1 MPRLFDSE
9 NFSSSTDLKI
19 SESKFKSSTQIGM
32 FLESNKTFFCVI
44 CKIGLG
50 IGEKTICFSITPT
63 DSSAELVKW
72 WKPKILCIS
81 YNNRISICKIH
92 TIFNNRCREKN
103 ITFSFTKWENM
114 ILKLFSLHTPM
125 YNSNTYRVSRLFL
138 DSCTN
143 IVNFFA
149 HHSKCCNSIMK
160 YNNLSSTS
168 NFSFNKCID
177 MLVIPRMNFCNDRF
191 SLSRWRC
198 ENRYFL
204 HSWQSHI

>member
-32 FLESNKTFFCVI
+32 FLQGNKTFFCII
-44 CKIGLG
+44 CKISLG

-63 DSSAELVKW
+63 DSSSELMKW
-72 WKPKILCIS
+72 WKPEILCIS
-81 YNNRISICKIH
+81 YDNRISIGKIH

-103 ITFSFTKWENM
+103 VTFSFAKWENM
-114 ILKLFSLHTPM
+114 ILKFFSLHTSM
-125 YNSNTYRVSRLFL
+125 YNSNTYGVSRLRL
-138 DSCTN
+138 DSYTN

-149 HHSKCCNSIMK
+149 HHSKGDNSIMK